1 LNEPQAVSSK
11 CNQPTT
17 SLRRIWREQD
27 IQLYAE
33 SIVRNVNAVNHHPT
47 RPDTKMSDEL
57 ILEEFLP
64 YRLSVLSHTVS
75 TTIAGVYEKRFGVS
89 IPEWRVIAILGRFPG
104 LSAVDVAERTLMDKV
119 AVSRAVTKL
128 VKNGRIDR
136 QFADADRRRSILNLS
151 EEGRKV
157 HDEIAPL
164 ALQFERELLD
174 GIDDDDVRT
183 LDTLIDGLMA
193 KARLLGK

>member
-1 LNEPQAVSSK
+1 MLMKLISPKRTGN
-11 CNQPTT
+11 
-17 SLRRIWREQD
+17 R
-27 IQLYAE
+27 
-33 SIVRNVNAVNHHPT
+33 
-47 RPDTKMSDEL
+47 KMKDEL

-75 TTIAGVYEKRFGVS
+75 TTIASVYEKRFGVS

-128 VKNGRIDR
+128 IKNGRIDR

-164 ALQFERELLD
+164 ALQFENDLLD
-174 GIDDDDVRT
+174 GVTDDDVAT
-183 LDTLIDGLMA
+183 LNAVIDDLLS
-193 KARLLGK
+193 KARKIGNTA